1 MSPASLP
8 LTDERLDS
16 LSAKDDQKKIV
27 PSRFG
32 VSMRSWALN
41 GEAEDNSSYRRWE
54 RQGARPKDRQ
64 VQPPVDSLLLPSS
77 SLVFNNNDNNASK
90 QVTAKPEHLMS
101 KPKVK
106 EELTRKKEEQR
117 REQEDSKWQGVELSQ
132 QEDLSTGSWQ
142 VREHC
147 HFFHVWQA

>member
-1 MSPASLP
+1 MSPASLSF
-8 LTDERLDS
+8 TDKRLDL
-16 LSAKDDQKKIV
+16 LSSKDDQKKIV

-32 VSMRSWALN
+32 VSIRSWALN

-64 VQPPVDSLLLPSS
+64 VQPPVDPLLLP
-77 SLVFNNNDNNASK
+77 K
-90 QVTAKPEHLMS
+90 
-101 KPKVK
+101 
-106 EELTRKKEEQR
+106 R
-117 REQEDSKWQGVELSQ
+117 REQEHSKWQGAELSQ

-147 HFFHVWQA
+147 HFCHVWQA